1 MSSLPQFSYLGYQ
14 SSPSPDELY
23 RIRSALLTSL
33 LVVDL
38 RLSPSFDDRAS
49 AAHSSGAHFVGSL
62 TALADALNAT
72 DVFRVLRRLEPAD
85 IDTSSVSRGLGIGVG
100 VIVDVETTGL
110 DHCRDEV
117 IELGMLRFEHRDG
130 EVLRVTGAMSALREP
145 GVPISPEITRLTGIT
160 PEMVAGQAIDN
171 DAVADMLAGVD
182 LVIAHN
188 AAFDRPF
195 CEALHPAFSYLSWAC
210 SVDEVDWA
218 ACGFEGA
225 KLGHLL
231 LQSGRFHNG
240 HRALDDCHALLHLLR
255 LMRFDGETGEDIP
268 LLSDLVASAA
278 GTRLRIWA
286 DGAPFERKDLLK
298 ARGYRWF
305 PGSQTARRA
314 WWRDLAEAD
323 YCEEVR
329 YLQDAVYGHLVSL
342 RSERLT
348 ARDRYRAR

>member
-1 MSSLPQFSYLGYQ
+1 MSFS
-14 SSPSPDELY
+14 SDP
-23 RIRSALLTSL
+23 
-33 LVVDL
+33 L
-38 RLSPSFDDRAS
+38 RLSDLTSPQLSDIRTAQLSSIAAIDRHLPPSFDEEHARRYPFDAS
-49 AAHSSGAHFVGSL
+49 VTHSAVPTLDGLEASGE
-62 TALADALNAT
+62 
-72 DVFRVLRRLEPAD
+72 FRILRRLVPDRIDPELVEREP
-85 IDTSSVSRGLGIGVG
+85 GVEVV

-110 DHCRDEV
+110 DHRRDEV

-130 EVLRVTGAMSALREP
+130 DVLRVTGAMSALREP
-145 GVPISPEITRLTGIT
+145 GTSILPEITRLTGIT
-160 PEMVAGQAIDN
+160 PDMVMGHRIDA

-195 CEALHPAFSYLSWAC
+195 CEALHPAFSRLSWAC

-218 ACGFEGA
+218 AAGFEGA

-231 LQSGRFHNG
+231 LQSGRFHDG
-240 HRALDDCHALLHLLR
+240 HRALDDCHALLHLLCLLR
-255 LMRFDGETGEDIP
+255 LEAGSGEAVS
-268 LLSDLVASAA
+268 LLSDLVASASEA
-278 GTRLRIWA
+278 RIRIYA

-314 WWRDLAEAD
+314 WWRDLPEEACRD
-323 YCEEVR
+323 EVR
-329 YLQDAVYGHLVSL
+329 YLQDVVYGHLVQP
-342 RSERLT
+342 RTERLT